1 MHRHCVSTEELLKDR
16 MILDR
21 AGSRHFF
28 NVLRL
33 RSGDAVTLF
42 DGKGSSALFQ
52 IAKEATS
59 SSAVLERVGEVQL
72 QSPPLC
78 HLILAACISK
88 GSRMD
93 WTIEKAVELGVSEV
107 VPILSR
113 NSVVRISDPA
123 DAEDKRCRWERVATD
138 AARQCGSDFIPKIAL
153 PQSFD
158 KALARLSE
166 ISRIYAGA
174 LTDDAV
180 LLRDALA
187 RDRNKA
193 RPESVTWMVGPEGD
207 FSPDELEALR
217 SANAN
222 LVSLGKLV
230 LRTETAAVYGL
241 CVFGSEWL

>member
-16 MILDR
+16 VTLDR

-33 RSGDAVTLF
+33 RSGDEVVLF
-42 DGKGSSALFQ
+42 DGKGSSATFC
-52 IAKEATS
+52 IAKGASS
-59 SSAVLERVGEVQL
+59 SSAILERVGDVRRQA
-72 QSPPLC
+72 PPPC
-78 HLILAACISK
+78 RLILAACVSK

-107 VPILSR
+107 VPILSK
-113 NSVVRISDPA
+113 NSVVRITDAA

-138 AARQCGSDFIPKIAL
+138 AARQCGSDFIPVIAT

-158 KALARLSE
+158 EALARLSAS
-166 ISRIYAGA
+166 SRIYAGA
-174 LTDDAV
+174 LTSDAV

-187 RDRNKA
+187 RDREL
-193 RPESVTWMVGPEGD
+193 PTPQSVTWMVGPEGD
-207 FSPDELEALR
+207 FSQEEFDALR
-217 SANAN
+217 AANVSM
-222 LVSLGKLV
+222 VSLGRLV
-230 LRTETAAVYGL
+230 LRTETAAIYGL